1 MLSKSKIFDEII
13 QTLYPDDIKCIVCG
27 NEIFPNRYCICA
39 DCSIESN
46 VNYCIRCGRH
56 KVGTGDY
63 CSDCSEFSVYFD
75 EARSPANYEG
85 EARKLVQRF
94 KYGNAPYL
102 AKPMSEYML
111 DTLLLSDWDI
121 DCITFVPIH
130 KKRRKQRGY
139 NQAELLALSL
149 AERVDIPCIPLLEKT
164 ESTVNQARL
173 NKAERMKNLHG
184 TFAAA
189 GKPPDH
195 VLLVDDVM
203 TTGSTAS
210 ECSKVLKRAGA
221 KVVYLLTFASVPERP
236 MLDTAANKISEFRN

>member
-1 MLSKSKIFDEII
+1 MLSKRKILDEII

-27 NEIFPNRYCICA
+27 KEIFPNRYCICA
-39 DCSIESN
+39 DCRIESN

-56 KVGTGDY
+56 KVGTSDY

-85 EARKLVQRF
+85 EARKLVQRL

-130 KKRRKQRGY
+130 KKRRKKRGY
-139 NQAELLALSL
+139 NQAELLAQSL
-149 AERVDIPCIPLLEKT
+149 AERIDVPCMPLLEKT

-173 NKAERMKNLHG
+173 NKAERMKNLRG
-184 TFAAA
+184 TFATV
-189 GKPPDH
+189 GKPPEH
-195 VLLVDDVM
+195 ILLVDDVM

-210 ECSKVLKRAGA
+210 ECSKALKRAGA
-221 KVVYLLTFASVPERP
+221 KIVYLLTFASVPERP
-236 MLDTAANKISEFRN
+236 MLDTATKKISEFRK